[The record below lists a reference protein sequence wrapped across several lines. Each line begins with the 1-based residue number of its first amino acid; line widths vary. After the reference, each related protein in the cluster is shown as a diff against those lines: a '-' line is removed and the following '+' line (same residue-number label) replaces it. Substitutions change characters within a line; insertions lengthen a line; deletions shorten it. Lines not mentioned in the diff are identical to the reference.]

1 LQTEPEGWDEHRYS
15 VKRMNLENEKYKAD
29 IDRLSLLETEVGA
42 LHSENLWYEVEVQML
57 SSLKEQMIA
66 VGCQSIHMH

>member
-1 LQTEPEGWDEHRYS
+1 
-15 VKRMNLENEKYKAD
+15 MENEKYKAD